1 MNKASK
7 ITLLAVSALLILGGI
22 AAAVFAI
29 ATESKRDTAPSGD
42 SIQTTVPH
50 DSVEIDYNDDG
61 NIKSERYYDNNVYV
75 GKRDYHYS
83 DTAMYTMDFDRD
95 GKEVA
100 SSVTEFNIVGSISKV
115 TSYKFHLLSE
125 ETEYDYYDDLR
136 TPEKK
141 TVKTYVG
148 NDIYAEKT
156 YFSAD
161 GKKTR
166 HCKFLNGEII
176 EDTYYDENGNVIKD
190 GGETIE
196 D

>member
-1 MNKASK
+1 MFYVGELVFLLLQNNCDSSAGQNQQSYGQSGEDVASGSGRSDRSLGSGGSSNAGHQ
-7 ITLLAVSALLILGGI
+7 TLEVLNILDLSVGGSALSVCGKSH
-22 AAAVFAI
+22 AAI
-29 ATESKRDTAPSGD
+29 G
-42 SIQTTVPH
+42 
-50 DSVEIDYNDDG
+50 
-61 NIKSERYYDNNVYV
+61 
-75 GKRDYHYS
+75 
-83 DTAMYTMDFDRD
+83 
-95 GKEVA
+95 
-100 SSVTEFNIVGSISKV
+100 FNIVGSISKV